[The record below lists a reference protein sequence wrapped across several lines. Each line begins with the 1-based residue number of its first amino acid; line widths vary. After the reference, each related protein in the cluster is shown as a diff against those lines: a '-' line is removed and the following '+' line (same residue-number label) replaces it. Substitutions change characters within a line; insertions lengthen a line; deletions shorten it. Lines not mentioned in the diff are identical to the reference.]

1 MKRITIN
8 IDDLRHAQFKAA
20 AAGAGMGMT
29 DVINAAV
36 NDYLN
41 GKYRPQISKHTSTR
55 KGLKPK

>member
-8 IDDLRHAQFKAA
+8 IDDIKHAQFKAA

-29 DVINAAV
+29 DIISAAV

-41 GKYRPQISKHTSTR
+41 GKYHPKISKNTSTR
-55 KGLKPK
+55 KGIKPK